1 MAQAVGILEVYG
13 LVAAFVACD
22 AGCKAADVT
31 VENFDKNKPSNPD
44 SLKVPL
50 IVVVK
55 FRGDVAAVEAAMD
68 AAERAANTVSG
79 VVSRHTIARP
89 EEDTQ
94 KMFSITGFDK
104 PIKKKSKTNKNNN
117 KN

>member
-50 IVVVK
+50 IVVSRLVSV
-55 FRGDVAAVEAAMD
+55 RPVPAAF
-68 AAERAANTVSG
+68 
-79 VVSRHTIARP
+79 P
-89 EEDTQ
+89 
-94 KMFSITGFDK
+94 K
-104 PIKKKSKTNKNNN
+104 
-117 KN
+117 

>member
-22 AGCKAADVT
+22 AGCKAANVT
-31 VENFDKNKPSNPD
+31 VENFDKNKPSHPETL
-44 SLKVPL
+44 SVPL

-55 FRGDVAAVEAAMD
+55 FRGDIAAVEAAME
-68 AAERAANTVSG
+68 AAAIAANGVSG
-79 VVSRHTIARP
+79 VVASHIIPRP

-94 KMFSITGFDK
+94 KMLTITGFDK
-104 PIKKKSKTNKNNN
+104 PQKR
-117 KN
+117 

>member
-31 VENFDKNKPSNPD
+31 VENFDKNKPSHPET
-44 SLKVPL
+44 LTVPL

-55 FRGDVAAVEAAMD
+55 FRGSIAAVEAAMD
-68 AAERAANTVSG
+68 AAEAAANSVS
-79 VVSRHTIARP
+79 VVVARHIIARP
-89 EEDTQ
+89 EDDTQ
-94 KMFSITGFDK
+94 KMLTITGFDK
-104 PIKKKSKTNKNNN
+104 PQKKK
-117 KN
+117 

>member
-31 VENFDKNKPSNPD
+31 VENFDKNKPSHPET
-44 SLKVPL
+44 LTVPL

-55 FRGDVAAVEAAMD
+55 FRGSVAAVEAAME
-68 AAERAANTVSG
+68 AAEAAANAVSG
-79 VVSRHTIARP
+79 VVASHIIPRP
-89 EEDTQ
+89 EDGTQ
-94 KMFSITGFDK
+94 KMLEITGFDK
-104 PIKKKSKTNKNNN
+104 PQKKK
-117 KN
+117 

>member
-31 VENFDKNKPSNPD
+31 VENFDKNKPSHPETL
-44 SLKVPL
+44 SVPL

-55 FRGDVAAVEAAMD
+55 FRGSVAAVEAAMD
-68 AAERAANTVSG
+68 AAEAAANAVSG
-79 VVSRHTIARP
+79 VVARHIIARP
-89 EEDTQ
+89 
-94 KMFSITGFDK
+94 
-104 PIKKKSKTNKNNN
+104 
-117 KN
+117 

>member
-31 VENFDKNKPSNPD
+31 VENFDKNKPSHPET
-44 SLKVPL
+44 LIVPL

-55 FRGDVAAVEAAMD
+55 FRGDIAAVEAAMD
-68 AAERAANTVSG
+68 AAEAAANSVSG
-79 VVSRHTIARP
+79 VVARHIIPRP
-89 EEDTQ
+89 EDGTQ
-94 KMFSITGFDK
+94 KMLTITGFDK
-104 PIKKKSKTNKNNN
+104 PQKKK
-117 KN
+117 